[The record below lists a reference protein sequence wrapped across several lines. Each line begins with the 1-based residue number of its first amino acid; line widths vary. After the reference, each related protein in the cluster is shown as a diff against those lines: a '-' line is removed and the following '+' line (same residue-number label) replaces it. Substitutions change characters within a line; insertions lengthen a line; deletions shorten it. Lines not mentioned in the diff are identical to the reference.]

1 MKTILVHLGGGP
13 SLDRLRHARRLAER
27 FGARLVGLFAERARA
42 QVVGTVASWPSPA
55 HVAAA
60 EAARRLFETETAG
73 LADREWRDADR
84 GGDEEVTRAVVAAA
98 HGADLVVLGKDRGGI
113 DHDAVPAGLAE
124 RVVLESGRPC
134 LVLPAGGPFP
144 VPPRRALVAWNGSR
158 GAVRALCDAL
168 PLLAGA
174 EEVVLLTIG
183 AIDGRVE
190 ADALRRFTDHGLPV
204 RVESLPEGWL
214 AVADL
219 VLARAADN
227 GADLLVMGGHEPGG
241 LAWILRP
248 DGARRALAETTLP
261 LLMSH

>member
-1 MKTILVHLGGGP
+1 MKTILVHLDGGDP
-13 SLDRLRHARRLAER
+13 TDRLRHARRLAEA

-42 QVVGTVASWPSPA
+42 QVVGSIATWPSPA
-55 HVAAA
+55 YVAAA
-60 EAARRLFETETAG
+60 EASHRLFEAETAG
-73 LADREWRDADR
+73 LTASEWRDANR
-84 GGDEEVTRAVVAAA
+84 GGDEEVARAVVAAA

-113 DHDAVPAGLAE
+113 DHASVPPGLAE
-124 RVVLESGRPC
+124 RVVLEAGRPC
-134 LVLPAGGPFP
+134 LVLPAGGPFS

-158 GAVRALCDAL
+158 GAVRALCDAM
-168 PLLAGA
+168 PLMVGA

-183 AIDGRVE
+183 AIDGQVE
-190 ADALRRFTDHGLPV
+190 ADALRRFADHGLTV

-241 LAWILRP
+241 LSWIQRP
-248 DGARRALAETTLP
+248 NGARRALAETTLP
-261 LLMSH
+261 LFMSH